1 MKKSLSKVLHDQRM
15 GNIQPSWREP
25 HFVSKWEFIDEF
37 LHHFGANG
45 VCFPM
50 QGVHDSVVLRGIE
63 IMQKQWNTD
72 YDMSL
77 SDSRFDLNTQ
87 IKHLRDIIVEMD
99 GGIYREK
106 DIPDYDDR
114 SYDTCTTV
122 GCGARLPHNY
132 SRTISN

>member
-1 MKKSLSKVLHDQRM
+1 MKSLSKTLHDQRM
-15 GNIQPSWREP
+15 GNLQPSRSQP

-50 QGVHDSVVLRGIE
+50 HGVHDSVVLRAID
-63 IMQKQWNTD
+63 IMREQWNI
-72 YDMSL
+72 S
-77 SDSRFDLNTQ
+77 SDSQFDINTQ
-87 IKHLRDIIVEMD
+87 IKHIRDIIVEMD

-106 DIPDYDDR
+106 DIPDYDER

>member
-1 MKKSLSKVLHDQRM
+1 MKSLSKTLHDERM
-15 GNIQPSWREP
+15 GNLQPSWSEP
-25 HFVSKWEFIDEF
+25 HFVSKFEFVDEF

-50 QGVHDSVVLRGIE
+50 QGVHDQVVLRGIE

-77 SDSRFDLNTQ
+77 SDSRFDINTQ

-114 SYDTCTTV
+114 SYDTCPVV

>member
-50 QGVHDSVVLRGIE
+50 HGVHDSVVLRAID
-63 IMQKQWNTD
+63 IMREQWNI
-72 YDMSL
+72 S
-77 SDSRFDLNTQ
+77 SDSQFDINTQ
-87 IKHLRDIIVEMD
+87 IKHVRDIIVEMD

-122 GCGARLPHNY
+122 GCGARLPHN
-132 SRTISN
+132 

>member
-1 MKKSLSKVLHDQRM
+1 MKSLSKTLHDERM
-15 GNIQPSWREP
+15 GNLQPSWSQP
-25 HFVSKWEFIDEF
+25 HFVSKFEFVDEF

-50 QGVHDSVVLRGIE
+50 HGVHDQVVLRAIE
-63 IMQKQWNTD
+63 IMQQQWNISTD
-72 YDMSL
+72 SQ
-77 SDSRFDLNTQ
+77 FDINTQ
-87 IKHLRDIIVEMD
+87 IKHIRDIIVEMD

-106 DIPDYDDR
+106 DIPDYDSR
-114 SYDTCTTV
+114 SYDTCPVV

>member
-1 MKKSLSKVLHDQRM
+1 MKSLSKTLHDERM
-15 GNIQPSWREP
+15 GNIQPSWSQP
-25 HFVSKWEFIDEF
+25 HFVSKFEFVDEF

-50 QGVHDSVVLRGIE
+50 HGVHDQVVLRAIE

-77 SDSRFDLNTQ
+77 SDSRFDINTQ
-87 IKHLRDIIVEMD
+87 IKHLRDIIVELD

>member
-1 MKKSLSKVLHDQRM
+1 MKSLSKTLHDERM
-15 GNIQPSWREP
+15 GNLQPSWSEP
-25 HFVSKWEFIDEF
+25 HFVSKFEFVDEF

-50 QGVHDSVVLRGIE
+50 RGVHDQVVLRAID
-63 IMQKQWNTD
+63 IMREQWNI
-72 YDMSL
+72 S
-77 SDSRFDLNTQ
+77 SDSQFDINTQ
-87 IKHLRDIIVEMD
+87 IKHIRDIIVEMD

-114 SYDTCTTV
+114 SYDTCPVV

>member
-50 QGVHDSVVLRGIE
+50 HGVHDSVVL
-63 IMQKQWNTD
+63 
-72 YDMSL
+72 
-77 SDSRFDLNTQ
+77 
-87 IKHLRDIIVEMD
+87 
-99 GGIYREK
+99 
-106 DIPDYDDR
+106 
-114 SYDTCTTV
+114 
-122 GCGARLPHNY
+122 
-132 SRTISN
+132 

>member
-37 LHHFGANG
+37 LHHFGSNG

>member
-1 MKKSLSKVLHDQRM
+1 MKSLSKTLHDERM
-15 GNIQPSWREP
+15 GNLQPSWREP
-25 HFVSKWEFIDEF
+25 HFVSKFEFVDEF

-50 QGVHDSVVLRGIE
+50 HGVHDSVVLRAID
-63 IMQKQWNTD
+63 IMREQWNI
-72 YDMSL
+72 S
-77 SDSRFDLNTQ
+77 SDSQFDINTQ
-87 IKHLRDIIVEMD
+87 IKHVRDIIVEMD

-114 SYDTCTTV
+114 SYDTCPVV